1 MTPSIAG
8 WPTKPKEAPSP
19 HEVRLALLDINPVF
33 QSLGGKFLGG
43 VCVWGGLYN
52 FCNLVIIF
60 SLMYIMMICGS
71 SDILYRFGNDRI
83 LPKNM

>member
-33 QSLGGKFLGG
+33 QSLGGKTCQAPKRRTILETLSIVNYAARKIKFSIK
-43 VCVWGGLYN
+43 YFFI
-52 FCNLVIIF
+52 FCAVLEESIF
-60 SLMYIMMICGS
+60 
-71 SDILYRFGNDRI
+71 
-83 LPKNM
+83 

>member
-43 VCVWGGLYN
+43 GWGLYN

-60 SLMYIMMICGS
+60 SLMYIMICGS